1 MVGTYN
7 ACLLRGLRNKTLF
20 FNADYKL
27 AAFHRR
33 LAKIWTLWLAST
45 IWLACEGGCP
55 NPLHWVQETL
65 LFTNKLEKQ
74 EGTKTV

>member
-1 MVGTYN
+1 MVGKYN

-27 AAFHRR
+27 AAAYRR
-33 LAKIWTLWLAST
+33 QAKIWTLWL
-45 IWLACEGGCP
+45 LACEGGCP